1 MDLQIFEQM
10 TGLNTFGVNLA
21 AVLLFCFV
29 MPFILLL
36 LKRKITVWMALCFV
50 IGLIV
55 FFPVSNGFYRAVRST
70 AADIVYNYGVLVV
83 FGAVSFIGGILVLK
97 EKILWKILGVLLS
110 LASLIL
116 FGFIIFIWSHVG
128 L

>member
-1 MDLQIFEQM
+1 
-10 TGLNTFGVNLA
+10 
-21 AVLLFCFV
+21 